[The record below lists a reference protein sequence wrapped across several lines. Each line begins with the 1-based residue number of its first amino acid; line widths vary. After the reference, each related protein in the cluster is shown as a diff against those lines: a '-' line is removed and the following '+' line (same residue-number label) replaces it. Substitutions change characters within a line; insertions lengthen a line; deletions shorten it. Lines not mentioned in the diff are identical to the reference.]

1 MNTNFC
7 AFYFCFLKYYSFYP
21 SIITP
26 LASPQPCQSA
36 RSIIGC
42 ARGVCILLISSLP
55 NLCELWTRGICMFL
69 VSGVEIVSVHD
80 FEGGK
85 LFFISFSSS
94 SPLSPRT
101 VRFSCSGTR
110 LRGRPPGSS
119 RAGVYEHSCPYPV
132 RRSLTLH
139 ESSYCSACHPVA
151 VGLE

>member
-7 AFYFCFLKYYSFYP
+7 AFYFCFLKHYSFYP

-42 ARGVCILLISSLP
+42 ASGVCILLISSLP

-85 LFFISFSSS
+85 FFLFPSLVLRHYLREQLFFF
-94 SPLSPRT
+94 
-101 VRFSCSGTR
+101 V
-110 LRGRPPGSS
+110 
-119 RAGVYEHSCPYPV
+119 PV
-132 RRSLTLH
+132 PVFEKGLQVLQ
-139 ESSYCSACHPVA
+139 ELVSSYNLVRT
-151 VGLE
+151 